1 MAKLTRKQ
9 VAQEL
14 MKSGKDPVY
23 FIKNYVRIS
32 HPTKGVIPFNLFPF
46 QEDVLH
52 EFNNHRFNVILK
64 ARQLGLSTS
73 VAGYALWMLLF
84 YRDKNILVVATKR
97 DTAGNLLKKVRQMY
111 DRLPD
116 WMQIADIAI
125 DNRFEFRLKNGSEM
139 KASASSSDAGRSEAL
154 SMLIIDEAAHVD
166 GLDDLWAA
174 LYPTLSTGGRCI
186 ALSTPNGVGNWF
198 HRIYTESESNKNVF
212 NHVKLH
218 WSEHPE
224 RDQEWFDNEIRN
236 MPPRQVAQELECS
249 FNASGDTVIG
259 PLDIE
264 RMFHEIKAPI
274 YRTGFDHNLWI
285 WEQYEEGFTYFMT
298 ADVARGDGADS
309 SVFLV
314 VKAEKMEI
322 VAEYQG
328 KPSLGDFSHI
338 LSNTGKEYRDCMI
351 VVEANNLGISVIE
364 KLEEIGYPNIYHA
377 AKSTH
382 KYVESHMAEH
392 MNNVVAGFTTSSKT
406 RPLIIAKMEEF
417 IRNNMVKTY
426 SSRFV
431 EEVKTFIWYNG
442 KPQAMR
448 GYHDDLIMAFAIACW
463 IRDTAITVNG
473 VDLEY
478 QKAMVMSI
486 SKAGKTLRTT
496 IPGQAGHI
504 YRGGVS
510 EQAHAEREKYKQF
523 IWLLKG

>member
-1 MAKLTRKQ
+1 MARLTKKQ
-9 VAQEL
+9 TAHEL
-14 MKSGKDPVY
+14 MKCGKDPAY

-32 HPTKGVIPFNLFPF
+32 HPTRGVIPFNLFPF
-46 QEDVLH
+46 QEDVIH
-52 EFNNHRFNVILK
+52 EFGNHRFNIALK
-64 ARQLGLSTS
+64 ARQLGLSTT

-111 DRLPD
+111 DRLPK
-116 WMQIADIAI
+116 WMKISDIAI
-125 DNRFEFRLKNGSEM
+125 DNRYEFRLKNGSEM

-154 SMLIIDEAAHVD
+154 SMLIVDEAAHVD

-198 HRIYTESESNKNVF
+198 HRNYTSAENGINVF
-212 NHVKLH
+212 NPIKLL
-218 WSEHPE
+218 WNIHPE
-224 RDQEWFDNEIRN
+224 RDQSWFENETRN
-236 MPPRQVAQELECS
+236 MPPRQIAQELECS
-249 FNASGDTVIG
+249 FNASGDTVIS
-259 PLDIE
+259 PKDIAHLFE
-264 RMFHEIKAPI
+264 MTKEPEYK
-274 YRTGFDHNLWI
+274 TGFDHNLWI
-285 WEQYEEGFTYFMT
+285 WENRIEEFTYFIC
-298 ADVARGDGADS
+298 ADVARGDGNDS
-309 SVFLV
+309 SVFHV

-328 KPSLGDFSHI
+328 KPSLSDFSH
-338 LSNTGKEYRDCMI
+338 LLASTGKEYGNCLL
-351 VVEANNLGISVIE
+351 VVEVNNLGISVIE
-364 KLEEIGYPNIYHA
+364 KLQELEYPNMYYA

-382 KYVESHMAEH
+382 EYVESHMAAH
-392 MNNVVAGFTTSSKT
+392 TSNVVPGFTTSSKT

-417 IRNNMVKTY
+417 IRNRMVKSY

-431 EEVKTFIWYNG
+431 DEIKTFIWQNG

-448 GYHDDLIMAFAIACW
+448 SYHDDLIMAFAIACW
-463 IRDTAITVNG
+463 VRDTAITVNKTEI
-473 VDLEY
+473 EY

-486 SKAGKTLRTT
+486 GRTERKIHTT
-496 IPGQAGHI
+496 IPGQTGHI

-510 EQAHAEREKYKQF
+510 EKAYAEREKYRKF